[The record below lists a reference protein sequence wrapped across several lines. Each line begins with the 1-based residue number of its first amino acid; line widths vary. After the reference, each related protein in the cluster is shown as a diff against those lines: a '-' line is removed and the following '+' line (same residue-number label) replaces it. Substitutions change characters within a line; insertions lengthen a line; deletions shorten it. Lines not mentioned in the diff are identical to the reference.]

1 MLRKVVVVL
10 AAIAVLA
17 VVNFVVAKR
26 ERLLAEGRVVRLE
39 LAPVDPRSLMQG
51 DYMALQFRVAI
62 DARGNVTGAQAGDGA
77 LVLALD
83 ANDVGRF
90 VRRDDGTP
98 LRERDVRMRY
108 RLREDRVRL
117 ATNAW
122 FFEEGQGDRFA
133 KARYGEFRVSPQ
145 GDALLTQLLDERLQ
159 PIVAPPAR

>member
-17 VVNFVVAKR
+17 VVNVTVAKR
-26 ERLLAEGRVVRLE
+26 ERLLADGRVVRLE

-62 DARGNVTGAQAGDGA
+62 DAQPSLATAAARDGA

-83 ANDVGRF
+83 GNDVGRF
-90 VRRDDGTP
+90 VRRDDGSP
-98 LRERDVRMRY
+98 LRERDVRLRY
-108 RLREDRVRL
+108 RLRDDRVRL

-122 FFEEGQGDRFA
+122 FFEEGQGERFA
-133 KARYGEFRVSPQ
+133 KARYGEFRVSPA
-145 GDALLTQLLDERLQ
+145 GEALLTRLLDEGLQ
-159 PIVAPPAR
+159 PIAAQ